1 MKLVSQFTMTNQNQQ
16 IQFGVELEVDDFAD
30 INELNAGSKQIMK
43 AMTSMTNEIANFQQI
58 STIQIKER
66 KQLPT
71 DKASPKQKKYL
82 ESLLKQNDYT
92 IKRWCKEQGVSED
105 EITAAHC
112 KEWIPELQEKI
123 KAGWQKI

>member
-16 IQFGVELEVDDFAD
+16 IQFCVELEVDDFAD

-43 AMTSMTNEIANFQQI
+43 AMTSMTNQIANFQQI

-112 KEWIPELQEKI
+112 KKWIPELQEKI
-123 KAGWQKI
+123 KEGFF

>member
-43 AMTSMTNEIANFQQI
+43 AMTAMTNEIANFQQI

-123 KAGWQKI
+123 KEGFF

>member
-66 KQLPT
+66 RQLPT

-123 KAGWQKI
+123 KEGFF

>member
-82 ESLLKQNDYT
+82 KSLLKQNDYT

-112 KEWIPELQEKI
+112 KEWIPELQEKL
-123 KAGWQKI
+123 KEGFF

>member
-30 INELNAGSKQIMK
+30 INKLNAGSKQIMK

-58 STIQIKER
+58 STTQIKER

-123 KAGWQKI
+123 KEGFF

>member
-123 KAGWQKI
+123 KEGFF